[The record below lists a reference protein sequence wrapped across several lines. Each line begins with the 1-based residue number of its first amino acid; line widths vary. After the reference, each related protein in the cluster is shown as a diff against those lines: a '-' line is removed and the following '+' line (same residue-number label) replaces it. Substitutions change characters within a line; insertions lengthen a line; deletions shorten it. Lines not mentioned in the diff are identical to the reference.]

1 MTHILVLLS
10 CASFLGLLPVSL
22 LAERLGSSW
31 QTGFFQSAAGLFSS
45 APPTAFAACG
55 DLQGIWEQNVAAF
68 RGIPYGTPPV
78 GSRRFQPADPAPCWP
93 AGTVFD
99 ASKNGNICFQS
110 KGGGPGESEDCL
122 NLNVFA
128 PAKARNLPVF
138 VWIYGGSNVQGSAIS
153 EFYGPI
159 ENIVRR
165 HPCVL
170 VAMNYRTGTLGYLA
184 LKELSTVD
192 PRGVSGNAGIADQQ
206 LALRWVQ
213 ENIHAFG
220 GDAKRVAIIGQSS
233 GGTNVLGHLASSSS
247 RGLFGSAIALSP
259 SANITMDRA
268 TKEAQDAKVI
278 LPRTPCANVS
288 KSALLDCLFSVDAG
302 LLDAALDPSYSLFD
316 ALYDYPTNHQGISSR
331 MSALVFVDGSTI
343 TSPLLDAL
351 ESGLHDVPLLVQSAQ
366 AELAVSPAPELEN
379 ISRKN
384 LSSFLHRKFDPSYGP
399 KTTEEIWKLYEHYQ
413 PPEYA
418 AYALDSDS
426 GMACGLRRLAMAA
439 RSGFRQPVYWT
450 TVTGAPSGIMPQI
463 RQMPF
468 HNWDFLAA
476 VGNFAN
482 YGYKP
487 SPRDEAFGERL
498 LDDWF
503 QLLSKGSLTEERG
516 YRKVQDMQGQNV
528 IGSTVGSTKTD
539 WHLNHKLEVCT
550 FWESIGV
557 DQRWWWIN

>member
-10 CASFLGLLPVSL
+10 CASFLGLLPVTL
-22 LAERLGSSW
+22 LAERLSSSR
-31 QTGFFQSAAGLFSS
+31 FFHSAGGIFSR
-45 APPTAFAACG
+45 APPTASAACG
-55 DLQGIWEQNVAAF
+55 DLQGIWENRLRCFEGREHLLSEQGRRPRRERGLPELERLCSSQRTKPACLRVDLRRLQCAGICDLGILRANREYRPPPPLRPRGHELPHRHSWLPGSQGAF
-68 RGIPYGTPPV
+68 GCGS
-78 GSRRFQPADPAPCWP
+78 SRRQR
-93 AGTVFD
+93 
-99 ASKNGNICFQS
+99 Q
-110 KGGGPGESEDCL
+110 
-122 NLNVFA
+122 
-128 PAKARNLPVF
+128 
-138 VWIYGGSNVQGSAIS
+138 
-153 EFYGPI
+153 
-159 ENIVRR
+159 RR
-165 HPCVL
+165 HCRSAAGPALGSGEHPCL
-170 VAMNYRTGTLGYLA
+170 WRRCQARGHYRTKL
-184 LKELSTVD
+184 
-192 PRGVSGNAGIADQQ
+192 
-206 LALRWVQ
+206 WW
-213 ENIHAFG
+213 H
-220 GDAKRVAIIGQSS
+220 
-233 GGTNVLGHLASSSS
+233 
-247 RGLFGSAIALSP
+247 
-259 SANITMDRA
+259 ANITMDRA
-268 TKEAQDAKVI
+268 TKEAQDAKMIV
-278 LPRTPCANVS
+278 PRTPCANVS
-288 KSALLDCLFSVDAG
+288 QSALLDCLFTVDAG

-316 ALYDYPTNHQGISSR
+316 ALYDYPTNHEGLRTR
-331 MSALVFVDGSTI
+331 MSALVFVDGTTI

-351 ESGLHDVPLLVQSAQ
+351 ETGLHDVPLIMQSAQ

-384 LSSFLHRKFDPSYGP
+384 LSSFLHRKFDPTYGRN
-399 KTTEEIWKLYEHYQ
+399 TTEEIWKFYEHYQ

-418 AYALDSDS
+418 TYALDSDT

-450 TVTGAPSGIMPQI
+450 TVTGAPSGSMPQI

-482 YGYKP
+482 YGYTP

-503 QLLSKGSLTEERG
+503 QLLSNGSLTEERG

-539 WHLNHKLEVCT
+539 WHFNHKMEVCT